1 MSTLSIFNN
10 HFVEF
15 IDDIQSVFPD
25 DVDIRSAKNSLLTIK
40 KANPKMIANIWK
52 TFVVNKYKKE
62 IEEGKIEFFIN
73 KDYSTDFSISQYSDK
88 ITQAIDRLREPI
100 KQMNEADQQ
109 KSMQYIQNLTNLSD
123 MID

>member
-15 IDDIQSVFPD
+15 IEDIQSVFPD